1 MRPTTRTAIVYL
13 VAITLAEIATVFI
26 SPLGGMIAHMVI
38 LATAI
43 VQSSLASHQGPQRF
57 TLALTLV
64 PLVRVISL
72 SMSLGTIPQIWWY
85 PVIYTPLIVA
95 TFAVMRYSG
104 YRFRD
109 VGLVLGRVPTQ
120 LLIGVGGFG
129 LGILEYIILVKIA
142 AEPLPVPLVDE
153 LSASAIWW
161 PALIF
166 IVTTGFG
173 EELMFRGVLQ
183 RGAVAM
189 WGWWGIVYV
198 SLLFAI
204 LHIGFL
210 SWIDVVFVFAVA
222 VSFAWTVRRT
232 GSILGVT
239 IAHGI
244 TNATLYLVAPFLF

>member
-13 VAITLAEIATVFI
+13 AAITLAEIATVFI
-26 SPLGGMIAHMVI
+26 SPLGGMIAHTGI
-38 LATAI
+38 LAAAI
-43 VQSSLASHQGPQRF
+43 VQSSLSAHQGPQRF
-57 TLALTLV
+57 TLALSLV

-85 PVIYTPLIVA
+85 PVIYTPLLVA
-95 TFAVMRYSG
+95 TFAVIRFSG
-104 YRFRD
+104 YRRQD
-109 VGLVLGRVPTQ
+109 VGLVLGRLPVQ
-120 LLIGVGGFG
+120 LLIGLGGFG

-142 AEPLPVPLVDE
+142 ADPLPVPLVSE
-153 LSASAIWW
+153 LSASAVWW

-173 EELMFRGVLQ
+173 EEIMFRGVLQ

-198 SLLFAI
+198 SLLFAV

-222 VSFAWTVRRT
+222 MGFALVVRKT
-232 GSILGVT
+232 GSLLGVT

-244 TNATLYLVAPFLF
+244 INATLYLIAPFLF